1 MANFKKDGD
10 GFFFVIV
17 VSLIATLIISTL
29 SAVLERI

>member
-17 VSLIATLIISTL
+17 VNLIVILAISTFFML
-29 SAVLERI
+29 